1 MGSPVNSDPLRIM
14 VVDDTVTYRRI
25 LSDVVEGIGDA
36 EVVATAPQGRLAL
49 ARLEQGPMD
58 MVLLDL
64 EMPEMDG
71 LETLGHI
78 RRLYPDISV
87 VMISGVNA
95 RAAQATIQA
104 LEQGALDFIRKPE
117 GNDPETSR
125 QELKE
130 TLRPLLRHVRMRR
143 NLRSESPAPVSA
155 APKPA
160 AVIPAAPAQIAT
172 APPSGRIPAR
182 FEVLGVGVSTGGPN
196 ALGDF
201 IPALPKDFPLPILL
215 VQHMPPGFTA
225 SLAEHLDKRS
235 AIQVCEAS
243 EGEIIRPGKVY
254 IAPGGRHMVV
264 RRRPAQSSEPDALI
278 VGLNDNPPENSC
290 RPSVDVLF
298 RSMAAQYEGSILS
311 LVMTGM
317 GNDGCEGVRAMKRH
331 GCHCLTQTADSCVV
345 YGMPQAVDEAGLSD
359 ERVPLGALAYR
370 VNQLAAR
377 GRHHG
382 D

>member
-1 MGSPVNSDPLRIM
+1 MSSNPLRIM

-25 LSDVVEGIGDA
+25 LSDVVEGLGDA

-78 RRLYPDISV
+78 RRLYPEIAV
-87 VMISGVNA
+87 VMISGQNA

-104 LEQGALDFIRKPE
+104 LGMGALDFVRKPE

-143 NLRSESPAPVSA
+143 NLRSESPAPARATAKVAA
-155 APKPA
+155 APPTTLPPA
-160 AVIPAAPAQIAT
+160 IPAAP
-172 APPSGRIPAR
+172 PSVRLPSR

-243 EGEIIRPGKVY
+243 EGEVIRPGKAY

-264 RRRPAQSSEPDALI
+264 RRRPSQASEPDALI

-311 LVMTGM
+311 VIMTGM

-331 GCHCLTQTADSCVV
+331 GCHSLTQTAESCVV
-345 YGMPQAVDEAGLSD
+345 YGMPLAVDEAGLSD
-359 ERVPLGALAYR
+359 ERVPLAALAYR
-370 VNQLAAR
+370 VNQLASR